1 MTGITSYHA
10 GLAAEDIVGRHYA
23 GLGWSVRET
32 RWRGTGGEIDVVC
45 ERGGTVI
52 FVEVKKSRTHD
63 AAAQRVSCKQLTR
76 IHNTALEYLAAKSIG
91 LGTDTRIDV
100 ALVDAIGKVEV
111 LENVTLH

>member
-32 RWRGTGGEIDVVC
+32 RWRGTGGEIDIVC
-45 ERGGTVI
+45 ERDDTVL
-52 FVEVKKSRTHD
+52 FVEVKKSRSHD
-63 AAAQRVSCKQLTR
+63 MAAQRVSRRQLMR
-76 IHNTALEYLAAKSIG
+76 IHTSAEEYLARQTFG
-91 LGTDTRIDV
+91 LNTDARIDV
-100 ALVDAIGKVEV
+100 ALVDSIGHVAV

>member
-32 RWRGTGGEIDVVC
+32 RWRGAGGEIDIVC
-45 ERGGTVI
+45 EHGGTLL
-52 FVEVKKSRTHD
+52 FVEVKKSRSHD
-63 AAAQRVSCKQLTR
+63 IAAQRVSRRQLIR
-76 IHNTALEYLAAKSIG
+76 IHNSAEEYMGRLAFG
-91 LGTDTRIDV
+91 LNTDARIDE
-100 ALVDAIGKVEV
+100 ALVDSVGQVAV